1 MWGRKPKYEFI
12 LHNSVIVYFLC
23 GTILCLPTS
32 RVLEYDVDGGK
43 DLDIF
48 DINEAAGLDLVEG
61 DIVLDEK
68 QTRNSIIGEE
78 YRWPKT
84 VPYYLEDDLEINAK
98 GVILKA
104 FEQYRLKTCIDF
116 KPWTGEAN
124 YISIFK
130 GSGCFSSVGNRHVG
144 KQRLSI
150 GTNCDRI
157 ATIEHEFLHALGFW
171 HEQSRS
177 DRDDYVTIMWDRIS
191 EGREHNFN
199 TYNDT
204 TSSSLGVPYDYGS
217 MMHYSKNAFRKGTEP
232 TIVTKIAAFSD
243 VIGQRMEFS
252 DSDLLKLS
260 RLYNCT
266 EGSTFLDS
274 CDFELE
280 NICGMVQNPGQVFA
294 SWNRVPQAAGGPSTD
309 YSNMAK
315 CSDSGYFM
323 HFDTRTS
330 SIPTAE
336 LETRLLYPK
345 RGYQCLQF
353 FYYNSGGPGDILDIW
368 VREYDSQNPNGAL
381 RFIKTID
388 GPPQDQWQVHHVSLD
403 ATKKFR
409 VVFQGRKG
417 SSGPSVGGLSLDD
430 INLSETTCP
439 EHVWRVKN
447 FSRVMDETP
456 EGTPIYSPP
465 FTSKEG
471 YTYQMGLYPSGAAG
485 YPGELSAYAHLVARP
500 GDAGQQWPCPWK
512 QITMMLMDQN
522 PHIQKRMSNQRS
534 VTTDP
539 TMKMTGSDSDKFY
552 WDDPR
557 KVGVEVNDTDHG
569 VYFRGPGAGTV
580 VYLTHLRAK
589 SRDFIK
595 GGDAIFL
602 LSMEDV
608 SHLTLPMTTAS
619 PFTSTT
625 AGTTAPGPTTG
636 PNPGP
641 TTGPTAGSTTGP
653 NPGPTTGPA
662 PGPTTTMKPLP
673 DLCSLVKCENEGV
686 CVEDGGA
693 AACRCAVGD
702 DWWYYGDRCQYK
714 GSNSDKTTMAVAASV
729 SVLAVMLLVT
739 VVSVVCVKKKYKKRA
754 SADAGITLANKEA
767 ISKF

>member
-1 MWGRKPKYEFI
+1 MYSIE
-12 LHNSVIVYFLC
+12 L
-23 GTILCLPTS
+23 
-32 RVLEYDVDGGK
+32 DVDGGR

-48 DINEAAGLDLVEG
+48 DINEEAGLNLVEG
-61 DIVLDEK
+61 DIVLDER
-68 QTRNSIIGEE
+68 QLRNSIIGAE

-84 VPYYLEDDLEINAK
+84 VPYYMEDDLEINAK

-116 KPWTGEAN
+116 SPWAGEQN

-130 GSGCFSSVGNRHVG
+130 GGGCFSSVGNRRVG

-150 GTNCDRI
+150 GRNCDRI

-217 MMHYSKNAFRKGTEP
+217 MMHYSKNAFRNGTEP
-232 TIVTKIAAFSD
+232 TIVTKIPAFSD

-266 EGSTFLDS
+266 KASTFLDS
-274 CDFELE
+274 CDFERE
-280 NICGMVQNPGQVFA
+280 NICGMIQGAGGQADWV
-294 SWNRVPQAAGGPSTD
+294 RVRQAAGGPYTD
-309 YSNMAK
+309 YSNMGK
-315 CSDSGYFM
+315 CSGSGYFM
-323 HFDTRTS
+323 HFNTS
-330 SIPTAE
+330 TASQGHTAI
-336 LETRLLYPK
+336 LESRLLYPK

-353 FYYNSGGPGDILDIW
+353 FYYNSGSPNDTLKIW
-368 VREYDSQNPNGAL
+368 VREYDKANPNGAL
-381 RFIKTID
+381 RLIKPID
-388 GPPQDQWQVHHVSLD
+388 GPPQELWQLHHVSLD
-403 ATKKFR
+403 VKTKFR
-409 VVFQGRKG
+409 VVFQGTKEG
-417 SSGPSVGGLSLDD
+417 SGTSAGGLSLDD
-430 INLSETTCP
+430 INVSETTCP

-447 FSRVMDETP
+447 FWEVLENTP
-456 EGTPIYSPP
+456 HDTAIYSPP

-471 YTYQMGLYPSGAAG
+471 YTFQMGLYPTGKKE
-485 YPGELSAYAHLVARP
+485 YPGEMSAYAHLVARA
-500 GDAGQQWPCPWK
+500 GDTGQKWPCPWK
-512 QITMMLMDQN
+512 QMTMMLMDQN

-539 TMKMTGSDSDKFY
+539 NAKVTDSDSYF

-557 KVGVEVNDTDHG
+557 KVGVEIAGEGGN
-569 VYFRGPGAGTV
+569 YFRGPGAGTP
-580 VYLTHLRAK
+580 VYLTQLRAR

-602 LSMEDV
+602 LTMEDV
-608 SHLTLPMTTAS
+608 SHLTVTQPLP
-619 PFTSTT
+619 STT
-625 AGTTAPGPTTG
+625 ADPV
-636 PNPGP
+636 
-641 TTGPTAGSTTGP
+641 
-653 NPGPTTGPA
+653 
-662 PGPTTTMKPLP
+662 TTTPTNACT
-673 DLCSLVKCENEGV
+673 DVECQNDGV
-686 CVEDGGA
+686 CVSDEGG
-693 AACRCAVGD
+693 AACRCAAGD

-714 GSNSDKTTMAVAASV
+714 GTTMDNTTITLAASL
-729 SVLAVMLLVT
+729 SVLAAMLIVT
-739 VVSVVCVKKKYKKRA
+739 VVSVICVKKKYQKSSSDSA
-754 SADAGITLANKEA
+754 S
-767 ISKF
+767 